1 MDAEREAL
9 QSTAYPEVQTFCQK
23 HGLMFE
29 VIAPRPL
36 TVSATRAGIRAPC
49 SEGLHTRTT
58 DESPLKKAGGEVV
71 AMGTAVNPGGVPKYW
86 EWMPC
91 NSAPWA
97 CHFFFFIIRFTFFFF
112 LAVLGLRCC
121 TWDFSSC
128 REQGLLF
135 VAPNAGVPGLIPGQG
150 VRPHMLQLRA
160 HMPPLDLAQ
169 PNK

>member
-1 MDAEREAL
+1 MPFLADMDAEREAL

-97 CHFFFFIIRFTFFFF
+97 CHFFFLNKIYF
-112 LAVLGLRCC
+112 L
-121 TWDFSSC
+121 
-128 REQGLLF
+128 LLF
-135 VAPNAGVPGLIPGQG
+135 GCAGSSLLYVGFL
-150 VRPHMLQLRA
+150 
-160 HMPPLDLAQ
+160 
-169 PNK
+169 